1 MDDMLTASIEPVLI
15 DRCTPALVREVENAR
30 DRNAGRDLWQQLD
43 ESGFIDA
50 LVPESAGGS
59 GLSLDEAAGVL
70 VAFGRHG
77 MPLPAA
83 HTMLARR
90 MLADAGVETPR
101 GPIAFALLND
111 GRSRTAFVPYGCVC
125 DSVLVEMSNGIWL
138 VDIDH
143 VTVEPHDEWDALGA
157 TFTFPAGV
165 GRRIKGV
172 DAGDAPAESVLLE
185 LGARVTAATMAG
197 AMARV
202 LDMTMTHVNDRQQ
215 FGRSIGKYQ
224 AVQHN
229 LSVMAEHAAAAYIAA
244 QRACAAEPT
253 SQHRLSTAIAKAR
266 ASRAAPLIAN
276 TAHALT
282 GAMGITAEYDLQ
294 LFTRR
299 LHSQRVQFGS
309 ESYWDEV
316 IGAHAISQWDSVA
329 HGVIEMFDPVAK
341 SCSQ

>member
-1 MDDMLTASIEPVLI
+1 MDDMLTDSIEPVLI
-15 DRCTPALVREVENAR
+15 DRCTPDLVREVENAR
-30 DRNAGRDLWQQLD
+30 DRKAGRDLWQQLD
-43 ESGFIDA
+43 ELGFIDA
-50 LVPESAGGS
+50 LVAESAGGA

-70 VAFGRHG
+70 FAFGRHG

-90 MLADAGVETPR
+90 MLADAGIQAPR
-101 GPIAFALLND
+101 GPIALAVLND
-111 GRSRTAFVPYGCVC
+111 VQSHRAFVPYGCVC
-125 DSVLVEMSNGIWL
+125 DSVLVERSEGIWL

-143 VTVEPHDEWDALGA
+143 VTVEPHDEWGTLGA
-157 TFTFPAGV
+157 TITFSAGV
-165 GRRIKGV
+165 EQRIKVAQSGP
-172 DAGDAPAESVLLE
+172 APSESVVLE

-202 LDMTMTHVNDRQQ
+202 LDMTITHVNDRQQ
-215 FGRSIGKYQ
+215 FGRSIGKFQ

-244 QRACAAEPT
+244 QRACAAEST

-316 IGAHAISQWDSVA
+316 IGSHAIDHWDSVVQGIVGLEA
-329 HGVIEMFDPVAK
+329 A
-341 SCSQ
+341 